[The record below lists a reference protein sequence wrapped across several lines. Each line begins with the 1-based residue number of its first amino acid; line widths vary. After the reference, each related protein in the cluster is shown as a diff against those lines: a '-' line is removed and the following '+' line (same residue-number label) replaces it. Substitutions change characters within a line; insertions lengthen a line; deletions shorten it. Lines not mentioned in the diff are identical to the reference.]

1 MDGGVR
7 RPIRAGAAAQTDGLE
22 SGGLTVAS
30 WFGSNTYAEAAREQS
45 TLARVMGLLGLA
57 AVFTATGA
65 LFGPALGDI
74 GFWVALVGGLVIII
88 ALRAARDVAPLN
100 LILLIVFATFEGIVL
115 GQVLELYVSAGL
127 SLIVFQAAAATAVAA
142 LTAGVVGYSTKRDLS
157 NLGGFLFGA
166 LVIVI
171 VASLVGLFIQVPLLW
186 TVISAVSA
194 ILFTAY
200 LVYDLNRVARIQG
213 ATEGQA
219 IMLAVSVY
227 LDIYNL
233 FLDLLRLLSG
243 RRRQ

>member
-1 MDGGVR
+1 M
-7 RPIRAGAAAQTDGLE
+7 
-22 SGGLTVAS
+22 AS
-30 WFGSNTYAEAAREQS
+30 WFGSSTYAEAAREQS
-45 TLARVMGLLGLA
+45 TLARVMALLGLA
-57 AVFTATGA
+57 AVFTAVGA
-65 LFGPALGDI
+65 LIGPALGQV

-100 LILLIVFATFEGIVL
+100 LILLVVFATLEGVVL

-171 VASLVGLFIQVPLLW
+171 VASLVGLFIQAPVLW

-194 ILFTAY
+194 ILFTAF

-213 ATEGQA
+213 ASEGQA

-233 FLDLLRLLSG
+233 FLDLLTLLSS
-243 RRRQ
+243 RRR

>member
-1 MDGGVR
+1 M
-7 RPIRAGAAAQTDGLE
+7 
-22 SGGLTVAS
+22 AS
-30 WFGSNTYAEAAREQS
+30 WFGSSTYAEAAREHS

-57 AVFTATGA
+57 AVFTAIGA
-65 LFGPALGDI
+65 LFGPALGQI
-74 GFWVALVGGLVIII
+74 GFWVALIGGLIII
-88 ALRAARDVAPLN
+88 LALRAARDVAPLN
-100 LILLIVFATFEGIVL
+100 LILLIVFATLEGIVL

-127 SLIVFQAAAATAVAA
+127 SLVVFQAAAATAIAA
-142 LTAGVVGYSTKRDLS
+142 LTAGIVGYSTKRDLS

-171 VASLVGLFIQVPLLW
+171 VASLVGLFIQAPLLW

-194 ILFTAY
+194 ILFTAF

-219 IMLAVSVY
+219 IILAVSVY

-233 FLDLLRLLSG
+233 FLDLLTLLSG
-243 RRRQ
+243 RRR

>member
-1 MDGGVR
+1 M
-7 RPIRAGAAAQTDGLE
+7 
-22 SGGLTVAS
+22 AS
-30 WFGSNTYAEAAREQS
+30 WFGSSNYAESAREQS
-45 TLARVMGLLGLA
+45 TLARVLGLLGMA
-57 AVFTATGA
+57 AVFTAIGA
-65 LFGPALGDI
+65 LFGPALGQI
-74 GFWVALVGGLVIII
+74 GFWVALIGGLIIII

-100 LILLIVFATFEGIVL
+100 LILLVVFATLEGIVL

-142 LTAGVVGYSTKRDLS
+142 LTAGVVGYTTKRDLS

-171 VASLVGLFIQVPLLW
+171 VASLVGLFIQAPLLW

-194 ILFTAY
+194 ILFTAF
-200 LVYDLNRVARIQG
+200 LVYDLNRVARVQG

-233 FLDLLRLLSG
+233 FLDLLTLLSG
-243 RRRQ
+243 RRR

>member
-1 MDGGVR
+1 
-7 RPIRAGAAAQTDGLE
+7 
-22 SGGLTVAS
+22 VAS
-30 WFGSNTYAEAAREQS
+30 WFGSNTYAEAAREQG

-57 AVFTATGA
+57 AVFTAVGA
-65 LFGPALGDI
+65 LFGPALGQI
-74 GFWVALVGGLVIII
+74 GFWVALIGGLIIII

-100 LILLIVFATFEGIVL
+100 LILLIVFATLEGVVL
-115 GQVLELYVSAGL
+115 GQVLELYISAGL

-166 LVIVI
+166 LVIVV
-171 VASLVGLFIQVPLLW
+171 VASLVGLFIQAPLLW

-194 ILFTAY
+194 ILFTAF

-213 ATEGQA
+213 ASEGQA

-233 FLDLLRLLSG
+233 FLDLLTLLSG
-243 RRRQ
+243 RRR

>member
-1 MDGGVR
+1 
-7 RPIRAGAAAQTDGLE
+7 
-22 SGGLTVAS
+22 VAS
-30 WFGSNTYAEAAREQS
+30 WFGSSTYAEAAREHS

-57 AVFTATGA
+57 AIFTAIGA
-65 LFGPALGDI
+65 LFGPALGQI
-74 GFWVALVGGLVIII
+74 GFWVALIGGLIII
-88 ALRAARDVAPLN
+88 LALRAARDVAPLN
-100 LILLIVFATFEGIVL
+100 LILLIVFATLEGIVL

-127 SLIVFQAAAATAVAA
+127 SLVVFQAAAATAIAA
-142 LTAGVVGYSTKRDLS
+142 LTAGIVGYSTKRDLS

-171 VASLVGLFIQVPLLW
+171 VASLVGLFIQAPLLW

-194 ILFTAY
+194 ILFTAF

-219 IMLAVSVY
+219 IILAVSVY

-233 FLDLLRLLSG
+233 FLDLLTLLSG
-243 RRRQ
+243 RRR

>member
-1 MDGGVR
+1 VTAEF
-7 RPIRAGAAAQTDGLE
+7 AGFTLRI
-22 SGGLTVAS
+22 VAS
-30 WFGSNTYAEAAREQS
+30 WFGSSTYAEAAREQS

-57 AVFTATGA
+57 AVFTAIGA
-65 LFGPALGDI
+65 LVGPALGQI
-74 GFWVALVGGLVIII
+74 GFWVALIGGLIIII

-100 LILLIVFATFEGIVL
+100 LILLIVFATLEGIVL

-142 LTAGVVGYSTKRDLS
+142 LAAGVVGYSTKRDLS
-157 NLGGFLFGA
+157 NLGGFLFGD
-166 LVIVI
+166 LLIVI
-171 VASLVGLFIQVPLLW
+171 VASLVGLFIQAPLLW

-194 ILFTAY
+194 ILFTAF
-200 LVYDLNRVARIQG
+200 LVYDLNRVARVQG

-233 FLDLLRLLSG
+233 FLDLLTLLSG
-243 RRRQ
+243 RRR

>member
-1 MDGGVR
+1 M
-7 RPIRAGAAAQTDGLE
+7 
-22 SGGLTVAS
+22 AS
-30 WFGSNTYAEAAREQS
+30 WFGSSTYAEAAREHS

-57 AVFTATGA
+57 AIFTAIGA
-65 LFGPALGDI
+65 LFGPALGQI
-74 GFWVALVGGLVIII
+74 GFWVALIGGLIII
-88 ALRAARDVAPLN
+88 LALRAARDVAPLN
-100 LILLIVFATFEGIVL
+100 LILLIVFATLEGIVL

-127 SLIVFQAAAATAVAA
+127 SLVVFQAAAATAIAA
-142 LTAGVVGYSTKRDLS
+142 LTAGIVGYSTKRDLS

-171 VASLVGLFIQVPLLW
+171 VASLVGLFIQAPLLW

-194 ILFTAY
+194 ILFTAF

-219 IMLAVSVY
+219 IILAVSVY

-233 FLDLLRLLSG
+233 FLDLLTLLSG
-243 RRRQ
+243 RRR